1 MAPTNFNKG
10 ARFMKKYLFISIFLF
25 AFIASL
31 SGRSK
36 GVKEVK
42 EVNVYEMESFS
53 EVKEDSLV
61 TFADK
66 TEIKQFKKAVN
77 SAKKQPGI
85 VDMADPQ
92 YKVELGGKSFFL
104 WLSQDHGTI
113 MDVENTHTIY
123 SLTDKSVENVNNLF
137 R

>member
-1 MAPTNFNKG
+1 
-10 ARFMKKYLFISIFLF
+10 MKKYLFISIFIF
-25 AFIASL
+25 AFITSL
-31 SGRSK
+31 SGCSK
-36 GVKEVK
+36 GVIKVK
-42 EVNVYEMESFS
+42 EVNVFEMESFS
-53 EVKEDSLV
+53 EVKEDSLF
-61 TFADK
+61 TFTDK
-66 TEIKQFKKAVN
+66 TEIKQIKKAVN

>member
-1 MAPTNFNKG
+1 
-10 ARFMKKYLFISIFLF
+10 MKKYLFISIFLF

-31 SGRSK
+31 SGCSK
-36 GVKEVK
+36 GMKEVK

-61 TFADK
+61 TFTK
-66 TEIKQFKKAVN
+66 KKEIKQFKKAVN

-92 YKVELGGKSFFL
+92 YKVELGGRSIFL

-113 MDVENTHTIY
+113 MDIEDTNTIY
-123 SLTDKSVENVNNLF
+123 TLTNKSVKNVNNIF

>member
-1 MAPTNFNKG
+1 MN
-10 ARFMKKYLFISIFLF
+10 KYLTISILLF
-25 AFIASL
+25 AFISSL
-31 SGRSK
+31 SGCSK
-36 GVKEVK
+36 GIKEV

-53 EVKEDSLV
+53 EVREDSLV
-61 TFADK
+61 TFTDK
-66 TEIKQFKKAVN
+66 KAIKQFKKAFS
-77 SAKKQPGI
+77 SAKKQPGA

-113 MDVENTHTIY
+113 MDVEDTNTIY
-123 SLTDKSVENVNNLF
+123 SLTGKSVKSVNNMF

>member
-1 MAPTNFNKG
+1 
-10 ARFMKKYLFISIFLF
+10 MKKYLFISIFLF
-25 AFIASL
+25 AFLATL
-31 SGRSK
+31 SGCSK
-36 GVKEVK
+36 GMKEVK

-61 TFADK
+61 TFTDEK
-66 TEIKQFKKAVN
+66 EIKQFNKAFN

-137 R
+137 RLMGAIAE

>member
-1 MAPTNFNKG
+1 
-10 ARFMKKYLFISIFLF
+10 MKKYLFISIFLF